1 MSLSNLRVRTRIA
14 IALATVVLLLV
25 VISVYSIV
33 NSSRNSEAIQ
43 ATKSSNISLVNA
55 QNAMWELRFGVANF
69 MTGSEEARKKIL
81 ADEAKWAPMV
91 KDSLDEYGKKP
102 LTPEEQTSL
111 AELRVTFQKY
121 MESRPKWFALYS
133 AGQTE
138 EAADWRAK
146 YTNKFGGAT
155 VKGFK
160 NLIELEQKRQ
170 ETNVATIVDANDSFR
185 RGLVAIVALAL
196 VAAAAIS
203 VMLTRSITN
212 PLKQALDLADSVSR
226 GDLTS
231 ELAVRSDDEVGKMMQ
246 ALEKMN
252 LNLRDIVSDVRHG
265 TDAIA
270 TASTQIAAG
279 NQELSQRTEQ
289 QSSSLQDTVASMEEL
304 TATVRQNADN
314 ARQANQLAVSASEV
328 VVKGNAVVSQV
339 VTTMA
344 SINDSSRK
352 IVDIISVID
361 SIAFQTNILA
371 LNAAVEAARA
381 GEQGRGFAVV
391 ASEVRNLA
399 QRSAS
404 AAKEIKTLIGDSVE
418 KVDTGTSLVNEAG
431 ATMDEIL
438 SSVKRVT
445 DIMGEIMAATT
456 EQSAGIEQV
465 NEAVSQIDQ
474 VTQQNAA
481 LVEQAT
487 AAAAELQNQS
497 ETLARSVA
505 LFKLTGQL
513 RQSAVVSARRP
524 LALS

>member
-1 MSLSNLRVRTRIA
+1 MFLSNLRVRTRIA
-14 IALATVVLLLV
+14 VALATVIVLLLV
-25 VISVYSIV
+25 ISVFSIL
-33 NSSRNSEAIQ
+33 NLSRNNAAIQ
-43 ATKSSNISLVNA
+43 STKSSNIGLVNA

-81 ADEAKWAPMV
+81 GDEGRWSTTV
-91 KDSLDEYGKKP
+91 KESLDDYAAKQ
-102 LTPEEQTSL
+102 LTPEEQASL

-121 MESRPKWFALYS
+121 MESRPKWFELYS
-133 AGQTE
+133 SGQTE
-138 EAADWRAK
+138 EAADWRARN
-146 YTNKFGGAT
+146 TNKFGGAT

-170 ETNVATIVDANDSFR
+170 EANVATIIDANDSYR
-185 RGLVAIVALAL
+185 RGLIGIVVLAL
-196 VAAAAIS
+196 VLAVVVS
-203 VMLTRSITN
+203 VMITRSITH
-212 PLKQALDLADSVSR
+212 PLKRALDLAESVSR

-252 LNLRDIVSDVRHG
+252 LNLRDIVADVRHG

-270 TASTQIAAG
+270 TASSEIAAG

-289 QSSSLQDTVASMEEL
+289 QSTSLQDTVASMEEL

-328 VVKGNAVVSQV
+328 VVKGNAVVSEV
-339 VTTMA
+339 VSTMA
-344 SINDSSRK
+344 SINDSSKK

-404 AAKEIKTLIGDSVE
+404 AAKEIKALIGDSVE
-418 KVDTGTSLVNEAG
+418 KVDTGTNLVNQAG

-438 SSVKRVT
+438 ASVQRVT
-445 DIMGEIMAATT
+445 DIMAEIMAATT

-465 NEAVSQIDQ
+465 NLAVGQIDQ
-474 VTQQNAA
+474 VTQQNAS

-487 AAAAELQNQS
+487 AAAAELQSQS
-497 ETLARSVA
+497 SHLARSVA
-505 LFKLTGQL
+505 LFKLSDNP
-513 RQSAVVSARRP
+513 RQPNAGTTSRP
-524 LALS
+524 RITA

>member
-1 MSLSNLRVRTRIA
+1 MTLSNLRVRTRIA
-14 IALATVVLLLV
+14 IALATVVLLLLA
-25 VISVYSIV
+25 ISVFSII
-33 NSSRNSEAIQ
+33 NSSRNSAAIES
-43 ATKSSNISLVNA
+43 TRSSNIGLVNA

-81 ADEAKWAPMV
+81 GDEAKWSTMV
-91 KDSLDEYGKKP
+91 KESLDTYAARQ
-102 LTPEEQTSL
+102 LTAEEQAGL

-121 MESRPKWFALYS
+121 MESRPKWFELYS
-133 AGQTE
+133 AGQTQ
-138 EAADWRAK
+138 EAADWRAQ
-146 YTNKFGGAT
+146 YTNKYGGAT

-170 ETNVATIVDANDSFR
+170 ETNVAAIIAANDSYR
-185 RGLVAIVALAL
+185 EGLIGVVVLAL
-196 VAAAAIS
+196 VLAAVVS
-203 VMLTRSITN
+203 VMITRSITN
-212 PLKQALDLADSVSR
+212 PLKLALDLAESVSR

-231 ELAVRSDDEVGKMMQ
+231 ELAVRSNDEVGKMMQ

-252 LNLRDIVSDVRHG
+252 LSLRDIVADVRYG

-344 SINDSSRK
+344 SINDSSKK

-391 ASEVRNLA
+391 ASEVRSLA

-445 DIMGEIMAATT
+445 DIMADIMAATT
-456 EQSAGIEQV
+456 EQSTGIEQV
-465 NEAVSQIDQ
+465 NQAVSQIDQ

-481 LVEQAT
+481 LVEQAS

-497 ETLARSVA
+497 AQLARSVA
-505 LFKLTGQL
+505 LFKLTGQAH
-513 RQSAVVSARRP
+513 QSA
-524 LALS
+524 ALSSGRALVMH

>member
-14 IALATVVLLLV
+14 IALATVVAFLFA
-25 VISVYSIV
+25 ISIFSIV
-33 NSSRNSEAIQ
+33 NSSRNSTAIQ
-43 ATKSSNISLVNA
+43 STKSSNIGLVNA

-69 MTGSEEARKKIL
+69 MTGNEEARKKIL
-81 ADEAKWAPMV
+81 GDEAKWSAMV
-91 KDSLDEYGKKP
+91 KESLDTYAAKP
-102 LTPEEQTSL
+102 LTAEEQASL
-111 AELRVTFQKY
+111 GELRSTFQQY
-121 MESRPKWFALYS
+121 MESRPKWFELYS
-133 AGQTE
+133 GGQTA

-170 ETNVATIVDANDSFR
+170 ETNVATIVDANDSYR
-185 RGLVAIVALAL
+185 SGLIAIVVLALGLAVAIS
-196 VAAAAIS
+196 I
-203 VMLTRSITN
+203 MLTRSITN
-212 PLKQALDLADSVSR
+212 PLKQALDLAESVSR
-226 GDLTS
+226 GDLSS
-231 ELAVRSDDEVGKMMQ
+231 ELAVRSNDEVGKMMQ
-246 ALEKMN
+246 ALGTMN
-252 LNLRDIVSDVRHG
+252 LSLRDIVADVRNG

-270 TASTQIAAG
+270 TASSEIVAG

-289 QSSSLQDTVASMEEL
+289 QSSSLQDTVASMDAL
-304 TATVRQNADN
+304 TATVRQNTDN
-314 ARQANQLAVSASEV
+314 ARQANQLAVTASEV
-328 VVKGNAVVSQV
+328 VVKGNAVVSEV
-339 VTTMA
+339 VHTMA
-344 SINDSSRK
+344 SINDSSKK

-361 SIAFQTNILA
+361 GIAFQTNILA

-418 KVDTGTSLVNEAG
+418 KVDTGTSLVNQAG

-438 SSVKRVT
+438 TSVQRVT
-445 DIMGEIMAATT
+445 DIMAEIMSATT

-465 NEAVSQIDQ
+465 NQAVSQIDQ

-481 LVEQAT
+481 LVEQAS
-487 AAAAELQNQS
+487 AAAAELQSQS
-497 ETLARSVA
+497 AHLARSVA
-505 LFKLTGQL
+505 LFKLSGDV
-513 RQSAVVSARRP
+513 RQPAGFAGTR
-524 LALS
+524 ALIAQ